1 MTMICR
7 WGEVFRNVEH
17 LASLLFYE
25 KACILHLMQIAF
37 LNTVEIDQFNR
48 VGCAA
53 VQLRLAYTTR
63 VITVRDSLITRT
75 VVDKVR
81 RIGVLDC
88 AAVGKVELARLLIC
102 EVVRCKRRCC
112 DEQYHGGELSS
123 QVQSFLIEDLIG
135 RTIAEAF
142 TWTHV

>member
-17 LASLLFYE
+17 LASLLFHE
-25 KACILHLMQIAF
+25 KACSLHLMQIAF
-37 LNTVEIDQFNR
+37 LNTVEIDRFNR

-63 VITVRDSLITRT
+63 SITVRDSLITRT

-88 AAVGKVELARLLIC
+88 AAVGKVELARLRIC

-112 DEQYHGGELSS
+112 DGQCHVANC
-123 QVQSFLIEDLIG
+123 QVKCNRFL
-135 RTIAEAF
+135 
-142 TWTHV
+142 